1 MPRTSQPIRLLVKTT
16 KLPDQGRL
24 KLDGRTLAATA
35 EPLFSAIGT
44 STMDAAPQPYWQVL
58 TADLPQDVE
67 LTPWDLCHGLIEG
80 RFGLAGDGGILFAEP
95 DLEQRWTFPDPD
107 ESTRECVPPPRPGK
121 GRPQDCRFP
130 TDPDPVWTLA
140 RTKMVQARAG
150 LPQPGQPVVRIAHLD
165 TGYDPDHVTKPVKLR
180 LDLQRNVSGDGHPE
194 DKATDPRRHGLTPNK
209 PGHGTGTL
217 GLLAGGAVPDLGTIG
232 AIPFAEI
239 VPIRVADSVV
249 LFRNSAIARALDY
262 VFSLSLKD
270 DPATRI
276 DVVTMSMGGVPSQA
290 WADAINALYDIGVFV
305 VTAAGNNL
313 GNLPTRQIVW
323 PARFRRVVAAC
334 GVMADKRPYAD
345 LPRQLMAGNYG
356 PDSKMETAIAAPTPN
371 TPWAQIGGKTIVDLD
386 GAGTSSAT
394 PLVAAAAAL
403 VIQARRAEF
412 DKTYTGWRRVEAVR
426 AVLFA
431 TAGQKKDGR
440 SRLGQ
445 GTLDAAEAVKAPLPA
460 LATLTEQK
468 KDTVSFPILR
478 LLLPFGLTAAPSATL
493 EMLELEAL
501 QLTLSFPLE
510 ALIEDVDQADSL
522 TPAQIRRLAE
532 ELATQPTVSARLR
545 RALQAH
551 VPVPPGTGNS
561 GPGGGRGRAV
571 RSGGSGGDDSPP
583 PGSDMAR
590 LHLAHAIKPDCPP
603 PARRRLQVFAY
614 DPLLSTQIE
623 NQDINRAILDIP
635 WEKELHPGP
644 VGEYLEVVDID
655 PPSRSCYAPVDLNH
669 PNLLSRDGLAP
680 SESNPQFHQ
689 QMVYAV
695 AMKTIDRFEIA
706 LGRPVQW
713 SSYLP
718 DGKHP
723 GKFVRRLRVHPHAFC
738 DRNAYYSPDR
748 KALLFGYFRAN
759 SDSVGDTMPGGLV
772 FSCLSHDIVAH
783 ETTHA
788 ILDGLHPRFREASN
802 PDVLAFH
809 EAFAD
814 IVALFQHFSLPEALR
829 HQLAEV
835 GGDIGKRCLLAEL
848 ARQFG
853 EATGHHGALRSAI
866 QSEPKPTDYA
876 SATEAHDRGAVLV
889 AALFA
894 AFLRIYRR
902 RADELMRLASGGT
915 GVMPAGALPEIL
927 VDELART
934 AAKVADQVLTIC
946 IRALDYCPPIDI
958 TFGDYL
964 RALITADRDVVP
976 DDTRLYRIAFIASF
990 RERGIYPAGVPSLS
1004 ADSLLWEPP
1013 PPNLLPNLAS
1023 ILPKLEARWLPDA
1036 DREAS
1041 WTASN
1046 ANAADFDTW
1055 LMNQKSVSDEEFAAL
1070 GLIRVSGRRQPWTLN
1085 GMNGELGGIEIHSV
1099 RPTRR
1104 VTQDRTVF
1112 RDVVVEITQT
1122 WRHASSSLEV
1132 RGGCT
1137 LLIDRRTGQVRY
1149 LIRKRLDQPQ
1159 RIEQQ
1164 LRMTAASEAR
1174 SYFGTCRGSEP
1185 FAILHCAH

>member
-1 MPRTSQPIRLLVKTT
+1 MPDTLQPIRLLVKTT
-16 KLPDQGRL
+16 ELRTQAGL
-24 KLDGRTLAATA
+24 MLDGRTLTATA
-35 EPLFSAIGT
+35 EPLFRVIGM
-44 STMDAAPQPYWQVL
+44 SSLGAAPQPHWQIL
-58 TADLPQDVE
+58 TATVPQDIG
-67 LTPWDLCHGLIEG
+67 LTPWDLCHGLTTG
-80 RFGLAGDGGILFAEP
+80 RFGLTGGDGAILFAEP
-95 DLEQRWTFPDPD
+95 DLEQRWTFPAILDRKRD
-107 ESTRECVPPPRPGK
+107 CTPPPRPGE
-121 GRPQDCRFP
+121 GNPQDCRFP
-130 TDPDPVWTLA
+130 TDPDPLWHLAHAGLIAA
-140 RTKMVQARAG
+140 RTG
-150 LPQPGQPVVRIAHLD
+150 LPQPGGPLVRIAHLD
-165 TGYDPDHVTKPVKLR
+165 TGYDPDQVTKPINLR
-180 LDLQRNVSGDGHPE
+180 VDLQRNFVGDAQAE
-194 DKATDPRRHGLTPNK
+194 NDATDRQTSSGVSLNN

-217 GLLAGGAVPDLGTIG
+217 GLLAGGAAPALGEIG

-262 VFSLSLKD
+262 VFSLRNDSSK
-270 DPATRI
+270 RI
-276 DVVTMSMGGVPSQA
+276 DVVSMSMGGVPSRA
-290 WADAINALYDIGVFV
+290 WADAINALYDIGVIV
-305 VTAAGNNL
+305 VTAAGNNF

-334 GVMADKRPYAD
+334 GVMRDGSPYAD
-345 LPRQLMAGNYG
+345 LPITLMAGNYG
-356 PDSKMETAIAAPTPN
+356 PDSKMDTAIAAPTPN
-371 TPWAQIGGKTIVDLD
+371 TPWARLHGGTIVDLD

-394 PLVAAAAAL
+394 PQVAAAAAL
-403 VIQARRAEF
+403 VIQAHRAEL
-412 DKTYTGWRRVEAVR
+412 DMTYIGWKRVEAVR

-431 TAGQKKDGR
+431 TAGQKAER
-440 SRLGQ
+440 TRFGQ
-445 GTLDAAEAVKAPLPA
+445 GTLDAAQAVAAPLPA
-460 LATLTEQK
+460 IATLSPQK
-468 KDTVSFPILR
+468 RDDVSFPILR
-478 LLLPFGLTAAPSATL
+478 LLLPLGLTATESAAL

-501 QLTLSFPLE
+501 QLTQSFPLE
-510 ALIEDVDQADSL
+510 ALIDDADRAESL

-532 ELATQPTVSARLR
+532 ELATQPTVSAALR

-551 VPVPPGTGNS
+551 VPTGGGGGGDMGTGDGAGVRIS
-561 GPGGGRGRAV
+561 GGGG
-571 RSGGSGGDDSPP
+571 DSPP
-583 PGSDMAR
+583 PGSEMAR
-590 LHLAHAIKPDCPP
+590 LHLAHALEPP
-603 PARRRLQVFAY
+603 IAPPLRRRLQVFAY

-623 NQDINRAILDIP
+623 TQTINRAIIDIP
-635 WEKELHPGP
+635 WEKSLHVGP
-644 VGEYLEVVDID
+644 VGEYLEVIDID

-713 SSYLP
+713 SSHLP
-718 DGKHP
+718 DGKYP
-723 GKFVRRLRVHPHAFC
+723 EQFVRRLRVYPHAFC

-759 SDSVGDTMPGGLV
+759 RDNVGDAMPGGLV

-802 PDVLAFH
+802 QDVLAFH

-814 IVALFQHFSLPEALR
+814 IVALFQHFSLPEAVR

-835 GGDIGKRCLLAEL
+835 GGDVGKRSLLGDL

-889 AALFA
+889 AAVFA
-894 AFLRIYRR
+894 AFGRIYRR
-902 RADELMRLASGGT
+902 RADELIRLASGGT
-915 GVMPAGALPEIL
+915 GQMPAGALPEIL

-946 IRALDYCPPIDI
+946 IRALDYCPPVDI

-976 DDTRLYRIAFIASF
+976 DDARLYRVAFISSF
-990 RERGIYPAGVPSLS
+990 RERGIYPVGVPSLS

-1013 PPNLLPNLAS
+1013 PPQLLPTLAE
-1023 ILPKLEARWLPDA
+1023 ILPAMEARWIPGA
-1036 DREAS
+1036 DRETAWKAS
-1041 WTASN
+1041 K
-1046 ANAADFDTW
+1046 ANAAAFHSW
-1055 LMNQKSVSDEEFAAL
+1055 LLNQNSVSDEEFAAL
-1070 GLIRVSGRRQPWTLN
+1070 GLIRVGGRHQPWTL
-1085 GMNGELGGIEIHSV
+1085 GDLPGILGGIEVHSV

-1104 VTQDRTVF
+1104 ITLERTVF
-1112 RDVVVEITQT
+1112 QDVVIELTQT
-1122 WRHASSSLEV
+1122 WRHESSSLEV

-1159 RIEQQ
+1159 RLDQQ
-1164 LRMTAASEAR
+1164 LRIAAAEDAR
-1174 SYFGTCRGSEP
+1174 SYFGRCRNAEP
-1185 FAILHCAH
+1185 FAMIHRAH